1 MNELVVIAL
10 KRPYTFVVLSI
21 LIVILG
27 VQSVLKSATDIFP
40 NIKIPVTSVVWAYD
54 GMLPQDVSGRIT
66 YIFERFLTSTVEGIK
81 YIHSHSYFG
90 SSIINIFLQD
100 DVDHAAAEADI
111 TAISQ
116 TVVNFLPPDIA
127 PPMVMKLAP
136 SSVPVATLQVTSDT
150 MTPGDLYNLS
160 IMRIRPLLVTVEGT
174 ILPHPYGG
182 QDMQIGIMIDREK
195 LLARHLT
202 PADVHEAV
210 NRQNLVLPGG
220 DMKIYSLDWVVLTN
234 SSVLKVEDFE
244 KIPIKREGN
253 NYIYLRDVADVNL
266 MGRMQKNS
274 VLVDGKQSVMI
285 VVMKSSEA
293 STLEVVEGVK
303 EMIPRI
309 EKVVPEGVDIK
320 LVGDASGF
328 VRESIN
334 DVVHEILIA
343 AALVGMI
350 VLVLLGSWRP
360 TVIIATTIPLSI
372 LSALIALHAF
382 GETINV
388 MTLGGLALS
397 VGVLVDN
404 ATVVIENM
412 DTHIHMGKP
421 LETAILDGS
430 RQILLPTFVATLAI
444 AIVWFPLFGLSGVS
458 GFLFGPMA
466 KAVIFAMLASFFL
479 SYTLLP
485 TMAKYLLHDP
495 NAPGEHPHPGHPE
508 IDHSAQE
515 VYELTERESEEEA
528 LDNSEIGGTHFAVP
542 VPDET
547 KKLGIFSRIGQGFDR
562 GFNRF
567 RDSYG
572 RLLERAVARRTFTVS
587 VMLVVALASWVLFYF
602 NGRDFFPEIKS
613 DSMQMHMRGPL
624 GTRIEV
630 MGRMAALVSHD
641 IRRLL
646 PGKVDD
652 IINNCGLP
660 VGPHNLAFIPT
671 PTIGSQDCDIA
682 MSLTNE
688 KSPIWEFR
696 ETLRKGLKE
705 LYPGSD
711 FTFQPSDLTA
721 KILNFGSPAPI
732 DVQINGPDQ
741 YDNFEFARKLRG
753 RLSKIPGARDVVI
766 QQTMNTPTLLVES
779 DRPFGLG
786 VNINQKDFGDNMLI
800 ATAGS
805 YQIDLNFWL
814 DRATGMAYPINV
826 RIPQPALKTANQLRT
841 VPIQNSE
848 GEDSSNK
855 LQLLG
860 NVGTVTPIGTPGVV
874 THGDIMSLFD
884 IYVSPE
890 GRDLGST
897 LEDVRKIVH
906 EMKDEMPR
914 SAAVEIKG
922 QATLMESAYV
932 EMIIGLI
939 AAILL
944 IYLLIVVNFQSWV
957 DPFIIITALP
967 GALAG
972 IAWMLFLTHTNIS
985 VPALTGAIM
994 TMGTATANS
1003 ILVVSYARERI
1014 EMHGEAVRAAIE
1026 AGIARFRPVLMTAS
1040 AMIAGMVP
1048 MSIGNSQNAPLG
1060 RAVIGGLAVATIFT
1074 LVFVPCVYAII
1085 YHRRAAVAQPE
1096 SSS

>member
-1 MNELVVIAL
+1 MNQLVVVAL

-21 LIVILG
+21 LIIILG
-27 VQSVLKSATDIFP
+27 IQSVLKAATDIFP
-40 NIKIPVTSVVWAYD
+40 NIKIPITSVVWAYD
-54 GMLPQDVSGRIT
+54 GMLPQDIEGRIT

-90 SSIINIFLQD
+90 SSIVNIFLQHE
-100 DVDHAAAEADI
+100 VDPAQAEADI

-136 SSVPVATLQVTSDT
+136 SSVPVATIQVTSDT
-150 MTPGDLYNLS
+150 LSPADLYNLS
-160 IMRIRPLLVTVEGT
+160 VMRIRPLLVTVEGA

-182 QDMQIGIMIDREK
+182 QDMTVGIAIDRDK

-220 DMKIYSLDWVVLTN
+220 DMKIYSTDWVVLTN
-234 SSVLKVEDFE
+234 SSVLTIEDYE
-244 KIPIKREGN
+244 KIPLKREGN
-253 NYIYLRDVADVNL
+253 NYVYLRDVADVNL
-266 MGRMQKNS
+266 MGNVLKNA
-274 VLVDGKQSVMI
+274 VIVDGKQSVMI

-293 STLEVVEGVK
+293 STLSVVQGVK
-303 EMIPRI
+303 DIIPRL
-309 EKVVPEGVDIK
+309 ETVVPKDVHIK
-320 LVGDASGF
+320 LVNDASTF
-328 VRESIN
+328 VKESIN
-334 DVVHEILIA
+334 DVVHEIIIA
-343 AALVGMI
+343 AALVGTI

-360 TVIIATTIPLSI
+360 TVIIAATIPLS
-372 LSALIALHAF
+372 LLTALIALYYTE
-382 GETINV
+382 ETINV

-421 LETAILDGS
+421 LETAILDGT

-444 AIVWFPLFGLSGVS
+444 GIVWLPLFGLSGVS

-466 KAVIFAMLASFFL
+466 KAVIYAMLASFFL
-479 SYTLLP
+479 SYTLVP
-485 TMAKYLLHDP
+485 TMAKYILHDP
-495 NAPGEHPHPGHPE
+495 NAPDDHLHPDRPE
-508 IDHSAQE
+508 IDKSAQE
-515 VYELTERESEEEA
+515 VYELTERETEEEA
-528 LDNSEIGGTHFAVP
+528 LHNVGGTHFAES
-542 VPDET
+542 VPDLEQE
-547 KKLGIFSRIGQGFDR
+547 KKPKGIFVQIGQSIDR

-567 RDSYG
+567 RDGYG
-572 RLLERAVARRTFTVS
+572 SLLEKSMARRNFTVI
-587 VMLVVALASWVLFYF
+587 VMLAIALGSWVLFAF
-602 NGRDFFPEIKS
+602 NGRDFFPEVKT
-613 DSMQMHMRGPL
+613 DSMQMHVRFPL

-630 MGRMAALVSHD
+630 SDRISALIAED
-641 IRRLL
+641 IRKLL
-646 PGKVDD
+646 PDKVED

-671 PTIGSQDCDIA
+671 PTIGSQDCDVT
-682 MSLTNE
+682 MSLTNP

-696 ETLRKGLKE
+696 EVLRKGLTK
-705 LYPGSD
+705 LYPGSE
-711 FTFQPSDLTA
+711 FTFQPSDLTG

-741 YDNFEFARKLRG
+741 VDNFEYVRKLHG
-753 RLSKIPGARDVVI
+753 LLKNIPGARDVVI

-779 DRPFGLG
+779 NRAFGLG
-786 VNINQKDFGDNMLI
+786 VDIHQKDFGDNMLI

-826 RIPQPALKTANQLRT
+826 RIPQPKLKEVNQLLA
-841 VPIQNSE
+841 VPIQSNE
-848 GEDSSNK
+848 GKEGRNK

-860 NVGTVTPIGTPGVV
+860 NVGTVSPIGTPGVI
-874 THGDIMSLFD
+874 THADIMPLFD

-897 LEDVRKIVH
+897 LEEVREIVDSV
-906 EMKDEMPR
+906 KDELPH
-914 SAAVEIKG
+914 SAAVEIEG
-922 QATLMESAYV
+922 QAILMESAFA
-932 EMIIGLI
+932 EMIIGLVASI
-939 AAILL
+939 VL
-944 IYLLIVVNFQSWV
+944 IYLLIVVNFQSWL

-967 GALAG
+967 GALGG

-1014 EMHGEAVRAAIE
+1014 EIHGEAIKAALE
-1026 AGIARFRPVLMTAS
+1026 AGVARFRPVLMTAS
-1040 AMIAGMVP
+1040 AMIAGMIP
-1048 MSIGNSQNAPLG
+1048 MATGNSQNAPLG
-1060 RAVIGGLAVATIFT
+1060 RAVIGGLTLATIFT
-1074 LVFVPCVYAII
+1074 LIFVPCVYAII
-1085 YHRRAAVAQPE
+1085 YHRRSAATQSGE
-1096 SSS
+1096 